1 MLYEDVSTVVWKIL
15 AWSGVC
21 LFVGV
26 LMPVIGGWFWFI
38 GPVGIVGAFAE
49 LAGWSWWKHG
59 GEIEL

>member
-1 MLYEDVSTVVWKIL
+1 MLYESVSTTVWKIL

-38 GPVGIVGAFAE
+38 GPVIIVGALFG
-49 LAGWSWWKHG
+49 LVGWAWWTKEG
-59 GEIEL
+59 DIVL